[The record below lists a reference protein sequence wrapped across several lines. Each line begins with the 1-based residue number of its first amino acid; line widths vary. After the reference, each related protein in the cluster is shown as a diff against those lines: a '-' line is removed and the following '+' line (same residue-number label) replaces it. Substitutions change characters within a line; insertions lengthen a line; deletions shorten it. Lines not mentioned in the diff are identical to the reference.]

1 MESNFTLG
9 QIKNHWK
16 LELELELGNF
26 VPQNVEAPASIE
38 LWVLRMQEFYYTIEY
53 KPDCENIVD
62 ALSRL
67 GCCSN
72 QQVGRI
78 RNVAEGCVRLVA
90 ADSYHKSHD
99 NKRGRK
105 DHSHPDTELSDV
117 SRCIREDHWNN
128 KENVMREDEM
138 NM

>member
-16 LELELELGNF
+16 LELELQLQLGNF

-67 GCCSN
+67 SCCSN

-78 RNVAEGCVRLVA
+78 RNVAEGFVRFVA
-90 ADSYHKSHD
+90 QTATTKAMTTREVEKIIPILILNCLTSADAFVKIIGTT
-99 NKRGRK
+99 KRM
-105 DHSHPDTELSDV
+105 L
-117 SRCIREDHWNN
+117 
-128 KENVMREDEM
+128 
-138 NM
+138 

>member
-16 LELELELGNF
+16 LELELQLQLGNF

-38 LWVLRMQEFYYTIEY
+38 LWVLSMQEFYYTIEY

-67 GCCSN
+67 SCCSN

-78 RNVAEGCVRLVA
+78 RNVAEGFVRFVA
-90 ADSYHKSHD
+90 QTATTKAMTTREVEKIIPILILNCLTSADAFVKITGTT
-99 NKRGRK
+99 KK
-105 DHSHPDTELSDV
+105 ML
-117 SRCIREDHWNN
+117 
-128 KENVMREDEM
+128 
-138 NM
+138 